1 MATRRRVV
9 EQHED
14 WLNLTDAET
23 PWFSLPALK
32 RALPNG
38 LDPTPPEVRAEH
50 KARWYGDAEVSS
62 ARLAEDR
69 TDYLNWLLRDVLGW
83 RAGYLTGGELPA
95 ALADGVTRHDVTTTP
110 TGVYQPAV
118 TSPVGLFEEPPADD
132 ATGCP
137 SADSARLL
145 VFSLPAGTDPRARP
159 SGDTWSATWVQRAA
173 LSCRHHHVPLA
184 LVTDGDHLTLVHA
197 PAGGATGW
205 GTWRASE
212 FATEPVL
219 LDSFRSMLRARR
231 FTGASERDTPEALLV
246 ESAGSQA
253 EVTDQLGTQVRRAT
267 ELLTNAISR
276 ANRDRH
282 GALLAGVEPHEVYEA
297 AVTVM
302 MRTVFLL
309 VAEENDLLPVDN
321 RHYQDLYAVR
331 TLRESL
337 QQELY
342 ENPEIL
348 ETRTA
353 AWHRLLSTSRALH
366 SGVHHDELWV
376 PAYGGDIFDP
386 DRFPFLEGRPA
397 NTTWRTTTGTPIAV
411 TDLDVLAILDAL
423 LVLRFR
429 SSSGVT
435 DTRRLSYRHVHVEQ
449 IGHIYERLLDHDA
462 VTAEHIV
469 LGLRG
474 KPGEEPE
481 IRLPDLEANK
491 IDGQAALIAWL
502 SDTDA
507 RKASRRVDTKNQVA
521 KLLAEPVGPQ
531 LRADLVQSCQGDH
544 TLAARIEPFA
554 NLLRLDLH
562 GRPVVFLE
570 GAVYVTET
578 GSRRDSGTAYTT
590 RELAN
595 EVAEHALAP
604 LCYSPGPQDTPDT
617 NQWRIRSSDDII
629 NLKVCDPA
637 VGSGAILV
645 AACRYLA
652 YRLIEAWR
660 VEGDPRAAETAT
672 AADDPNRLDIVIEAR
687 RLVAERCCYGVDRNP
702 MAVEMAKLSMWLTTV
717 AKNRPFTFLDH
728 ALKAGDS
735 LLGIWNV
742 DQLRHLHYDVAAG
755 RARKTP
761 IPGFSAGGDA
771 VRAAERLI
779 EEALGMRQQMHSIET
794 IRPADIEQKQKLH
807 AESEKRLAIL
817 ATIADVL
824 AGAALSTAG
833 ERDPSTAL
841 IARIEG
847 DAEVVV
853 QLVDALEKPDET
865 EAIHRADNRARLR
878 LDAGRPDGAPPRSP
892 LHWPIAFPEVF
903 SIAAAREPGFDAMVG
918 NPPFIGGQKITGAA
932 GTDYRNHLIA
942 WIAGGTKGSA
952 DLVAYFFL
960 NATKVSRSLGYLA
973 TNTIAQ
979 GDTSEVGL
987 TQIIDM
993 GWKIHR
999 ATSSTTWPGEATL
1012 EIAKVWTTAHPWS
1025 GQHVLDGRPVA
1036 GIDEMLYPLSRS
1048 GWRKRRLAENADKSF
1063 QGSIVLGTDGFT
1075 MSPEEAQAL
1084 INKDP
1089 RNADVLSPYLGGED
1103 LNQSPTQK
1111 APRWIINFFDWPEE
1125 KARSY
1130 ADCFSIVEETVR
1142 PGRQERKANGEFK
1155 QRKPLPQLYWI
1166 YAEKRPKLYRTIVPL
1181 ERVLA
1186 ISRVSKT
1193 IQPVFVPTGQVLSEA
1208 TVVFAYDDY
1217 FHFGLLTCGFHYR
1230 WVMRFASSLRTDTR
1244 YTPSDVFDTFP
1255 QPPHS
1260 DTIASA
1266 GERLDARRSRLM
1278 VGRDKGL
1285 TDVYNLIHDSTERSD
1300 KRIQQLRDLHV
1311 RLDLAVRDAYG
1322 WSDLDL
1328 GHGFHD
1334 VRGQGVRFTFSPEA
1348 TDEVLDRLLELNK
1361 ARYETEVAAGLH
1373 TPAKKPKARKAQPA
1387 NQGSM
1392 FGDVT

>member
-1 MATRRRVV
+1 MAAPRRVV

-14 WLNLTDAET
+14 WLNLTDAEA
-23 PWFSLPALK
+23 PWFSLPVLK

-50 KARWYGDAEVSS
+50 KARWYGHADASS
-62 ARLAEDR
+62 ARLADDR
-69 TDYLNWLLRDVLGW
+69 TDYLDWLLRDVLDW
-83 RAGYLTGGELPA
+83 RADYLTGDELPA
-95 ALADGVTRHDVTTTP
+95 GLADGVTRHDVTIAP
-110 TGVYQPAV
+110 TGVYQPAAAA
-118 TSPVGLFEEPPADD
+118 PVGLFEEPPPADM
-132 ATGCP
+132 TGEP
-137 SADSARLL
+137 PTAGARLL
-145 VFSLPAGTDPRARP
+145 VFSLPVGADPRARP
-159 SGDTWSATWVQRAA
+159 AGDTWPATWVQRAA
-173 LSCRHHHVPLA
+173 LSCRHHGVPLA
-184 LVTDGDHLTLVHA
+184 LITDGDHLTLVHA
-197 PAGGATGW
+197 PQGGATGW

-219 LDSFRSMLRARR
+219 LDSFRSLLHARR
-231 FTGASERDTPEALLV
+231 FLGASERDTPEALLI

-276 ANRDRH
+276 ANRDR
-282 GALLAGVEPHEVYEA
+282 GGTLLAGVEPHEVYEA

-309 VAEENDLLPVDN
+309 VAEENGLLPVDN

-337 QQELY
+337 QQERF
-342 ENPEIL
+342 ENPEVL

-353 AWHRLLSTSRALH
+353 AWHRLLSTSRAVH
-366 SGVHHDELWV
+366 SGVDHDELWV
-376 PAYGGDIFDP
+376 PAYGGDLFDP

-429 SSSGVT
+429 SSGGVT

-449 IGHIYERLLDHDA
+449 IGHIYERLLDHDV
-462 VTAEHIV
+462 VTAEHVV
-469 LGLRG
+469 LGLGG
-474 KPGEEPE
+474 KPGDEPE
-481 IRLPDLEANK
+481 IVLPDLEAK
-491 IDGQAALIAWL
+491 MIDGEAALIAWL
-502 SDTDA
+502 SDADA
-507 RKASRRVDTKNQVA
+507 RKAGRRVDTKNQVE
-521 KLLAEPVGPQ
+521 KLLAKPVDPH
-531 LRADLVQSCQGDH
+531 LRAGLVQACQGDQA
-544 TLAARIEPFA
+544 LAARIEPFA
-554 NLLRLDLH
+554 NLLRLDLRD
-562 GRPVVFLE
+562 RPLVFLQ

-590 RELAN
+590 KDLAD
-595 EVAEHALAP
+595 EVAKHALAP

-617 NQWRIRSSDDII
+617 NQWRIRPSEDIV

-652 YRLIEAWR
+652 DRLVEAWR
-660 VEGDPRAAETAT
+660 VEGDARAAETAT
-672 AADDPNRLDIVIEAR
+672 AADDPNRLDVVIEAR

-735 LLGIWNV
+735 LLGIWDL
-742 DQLRHLHYDVAAG
+742 DQLRHLHYHVAAG
-755 RARKTP
+755 RARDTP

-771 VRAAERLI
+771 VRAAEQLI
-779 EEALGMRQQMHSIET
+779 DEALGMRQEMHSIET

-807 AESEKRLAIL
+807 AESEKRLAVL

-824 AGAALSTAG
+824 AGAALNAAG
-833 ERDPSTAL
+833 ERDPTTAL
-841 IARIEG
+841 TVRMEG
-847 DAEVVV
+847 DAEVIL
-853 QLVDALEKPDET
+853 QLVGALETPDET
-865 EAIHRADNRARLR
+865 QALHRADARANVR
-878 LDAGRPDGAPPRSP
+878 LDAGRPDGAPSRNP
-892 LHWPIAFPEVF
+892 LHWPIVFPEVF
-903 SIAAAREPGFDAMVG
+903 DARDRQRGFDAMVG

-942 WIAGGTKGSA
+942 WIASGTKGSA

-960 NATKVSRSLGYLA
+960 NATKVARSLGYLA

-987 TQIIDM
+987 TQIIDT
-993 GWKIHR
+993 GWTIHR

-1025 GQHVLDGRPVA
+1025 GQHVLDGRPVV

-1048 GWRKRRLAENADKSF
+1048 GWRKRRLVENADRSF
-1063 QGSIVLGTDGFT
+1063 IGSYVLGMGFT
-1075 MSPEEAQAL
+1075 MGLEDAQAL
-1084 INKDP
+1084 IKKDP
-1089 RNADVLSPYLGGED
+1089 KNADVLFPYLGGED
-1103 LNQSPTQK
+1103 LNQSPTQT

-1125 KARSY
+1125 KARQY
-1130 ADCFSIVEETVR
+1130 DDCFRIVEDKVK
-1142 PGRQERKANGEFK
+1142 PERRTNGIK
-1155 QRKPLPQLYWI
+1155 QRREYWWR
-1166 YAEKRPKLYRTIVPL
+1166 YAARASGLYRTIAPL

-1193 IQPVFVPTGQVLSEA
+1193 IQPVFVPARQVLSET

-1217 FHFGLLTCGFHYR
+1217 FHFGVLTNGFHYR
-1230 WVMRFASSLRTDTR
+1230 WAVRHGSTLETRVR

-1255 QPPHS
+1255 QPLRRG
-1260 DTIASA
+1260 TIASV
-1266 GERLDARRSRLM
+1266 GETLDVCRSSLM
-1278 VGRDKGL
+1278 VDRDLGL
-1285 TDVYNLIHDSTERSD
+1285 TDVYNLVHDPAVRSD
-1300 KRIQQLRDLHV
+1300 ERTQQLRDLHV
-1311 RLDLAVRDAYG
+1311 RLDNAVRDAYG

-1361 ARYETEVAAGLH
+1361 ERYEAEVAAGLH
-1373 TPAKKPKARKAQPA
+1373 ARSKKPKARKAQPA
-1387 NQGSM
+1387 NQGSF
-1392 FGDVT
+1392 FGGDK

>member
-1 MATRRRVV
+1 MAARRRVV

-14 WLNLTDAET
+14 WLNLTDAEA
-23 PWFSLPALK
+23 PWFSLPVLK
-32 RALPNG
+32 RVLPNG
-38 LDPTPPEVRAEH
+38 LDPAPPEVRAEH
-50 KARWYGDAEVSS
+50 KARWYGHGDASS
-62 ARLAEDR
+62 ARLADDR
-69 TDYLNWLLRDVLGW
+69 TDYLDWLLRDVLGW
-83 RAGYLTGGELPA
+83 RADYLASDELPA
-95 ALADGVTRHDVTTTP
+95 GLADGVTRHDVTIAP
-110 TGVYQPAV
+110 TGVYRPAV
-118 TSPVGLFEEPPADD
+118 ATPVGLLEEPPPADM
-132 ATGCP
+132 TGDP
-137 SADSARLL
+137 PTAGARVL

-159 SGDTWSATWVQRAA
+159 AGDTWPATWVQRSA
-173 LSCRHHHVPLA
+173 LSCRQHGVSLA
-184 LVTDGDHLTLVHA
+184 LITDGDHLTLVHA
-197 PAGGATGW
+197 PPGGATGW

-219 LDSFRSMLRARR
+219 LDSFRSMLHARR
-231 FTGASERDTPEALLV
+231 FLGASERDTPEALLV

-267 ELLTNAISR
+267 ELLTNAVSR
-276 ANRDRH
+276 ANRDRG

-302 MRTVFLL
+302 MRIVFLL
-309 VAEENDLLPVDN
+309 VAEENGLLPVDN

-337 QQELY
+337 QQERF

-353 AWHRLLSTSRALH
+353 AWHRLLSTSRAVH
-366 SGVHHDELWV
+366 SGVDHDELWV
-376 PAYGGDIFDP
+376 PAYGGDLFDP

-397 NTTWRTTTGTPIAV
+397 NSTWRTTTGTPIAV

-429 SSSGVT
+429 SSGGVT

-449 IGHIYERLLDHDA
+449 IGHIYERLLDHDV
-462 VTAEHIV
+462 VTAQHVV

-481 IRLPDLEANK
+481 IGLPDLEAK
-491 IDGQAALIAWL
+491 MIDGDTALIAWL

-507 RKASRRVDTKNQVA
+507 RKAGRRVDTKNQVE
-521 KLLAEPVGPQ
+521 KLLAEPVDPH
-531 LRADLVQSCQGDH
+531 LRAGLVQACQGDQ

-554 NLLRLDLH
+554 NLLRLDLRD
-562 GRPVVFLE
+562 RPLVFLQ

-590 RELAN
+590 RELAD

-617 NQWRIRSSDDII
+617 NQWRIRLSDDIV

-660 VEGDPRAAETAT
+660 AEGDARAAETAT
-672 AADDPNRLDIVIEAR
+672 AADDPNRLDVVIEAR
-687 RLVAERCCYGVDRNP
+687 RLVAEHCCYGVDRNP

-735 LLGIWNV
+735 LLGIWDL

-755 RARKTP
+755 RARKMP

-779 EEALGMRQQMHSIET
+779 NEALGMRQQMHNIET
-794 IRPADIEQKQKLH
+794 IRPADIELKQKLH

-824 AGAALSTAG
+824 AGAALTAAG
-833 ERDPSTAL
+833 ERDPNTAL
-841 IARIEG
+841 TTRMEG
-847 DAEVVV
+847 DAETIV
-853 QLVDALEKPDET
+853 QLVDALDTTDET
-865 EAIHRADNRARLR
+865 QALHRADARARVR
-878 LDAGRPDGAPPRSP
+878 LDARRPDGAPSRNP

-903 SIAAAREPGFDAMVG
+903 DATDRQRGFDAMVG

-987 TQIIDM
+987 TQIIDR
-993 GWKIHR
+993 GWTIHR

-1012 EIAKVWTTAHPWS
+1012 EIAKVWTTDRPWT
-1025 GQHVLDGRPVA
+1025 GHHVLDGRPVV
-1036 GIDEMLYPLSRS
+1036 GIDEMLYPSSRT
-1048 GWRKRRLAENADKSF
+1048 GWRKRRLAENAGKSF
-1063 QGSIVLGTDGFT
+1063 QGSIILGMGFT
-1075 MSPEEAQAL
+1075 MGPEDAQAL
-1084 INKDP
+1084 IKKDP
-1089 RNADVLSPYLGGED
+1089 KNADVLFPYLGGED
-1103 LNQSPTQK
+1103 LNQSPTQT

-1125 KARSY
+1125 KARRY
-1130 ADCFSIVEETVR
+1130 ADCFSIV
-1142 PGRQERKANGEFK
+1142 QERI
-1155 QRKPLPQLYWI
+1155 KPERAKVNDAAARFWWRYLRPRPELYQ
-1166 YAEKRPKLYRTIVPL
+1166 TIVPL
-1181 ERVLA
+1181 DRVLA

-1193 IQPVFVPTGQVLSEA
+1193 IQPVFVPTGQVLSDA

-1217 FHFGLLTCGFHYR
+1217 FHFGVLSCGFHYR
-1230 WVMRFASSLRTDTR
+1230 WAMRFASSMRTDTR

-1260 DTIASA
+1260 DTITSA
-1266 GERLDARRSRLM
+1266 GATLDAHRSSLM
-1278 VGRDKGL
+1278 VDRDLGL
-1285 TDVYNLIHDSTERSD
+1285 TDVYNLIHDPTERFNE
-1300 KRIQQLRDLHV
+1300 RIQHLRDLHV
-1311 RLDLAVRDAYG
+1311 QLDLAVRDAYG

-1328 GHGFHD
+1328 GHGVHD

-1348 TDEVLDRLLELNK
+1348 TDEALGRLLETNK
-1361 ARYETEVAAGLH
+1361 ERYEAEVAAGLH
-1373 TPAKKPKARKAQPA
+1373 TRAKKPKFRKAQPA
-1387 NQGSM
+1387 NQGSF
-1392 FGDVT
+1392 FGDNK

>member
-1 MATRRRVV
+1 MAIRRRVV

-14 WLNLTDAET
+14 WLNLADAEA
-23 PWFSLPALK
+23 PWFSLPVLK

-50 KARWYGDAEVSS
+50 KARWYGHADVSS

-69 TDYLNWLLRDVLGW
+69 TDYLDWLLRDVLGW
-83 RAGYLTGGELPA
+83 RADYLTGDELPA
-95 ALADGVTRHDVTTTP
+95 ALADGVTRHDITIAP

-118 TSPVGLFEEPPADD
+118 AAPVGLFEEPTAADT
-132 ATGCP
+132 TGSSP
-137 SADSARLL
+137 TGGARLL

-159 SGDTWSATWVQRAA
+159 DGDNWPATWVQRSA
-173 LSCRHHHVPLA
+173 LSCRHHRVPLA

-219 LDSFRSMLRARR
+219 LDSFRSMLYARR
-231 FTGASERDTPEALLV
+231 FLGASERDTPEALLV

-276 ANRDRH
+276 ANRDRR
-282 GALLAGVEPHEVYEA
+282 GTLLAGVASHEVYEA

-302 MRTVFLL
+302 MRIVFLL
-309 VAEENDLLPVDN
+309 VAEENGLLPIDN
-321 RHYQDLYAVR
+321 RHYQDLYSVR

-337 QQELY
+337 QQERF
-342 ENPEIL
+342 ENPEVL

-353 AWHRLLSTSRALH
+353 AWHRLLSTSRAVH

-376 PAYGGDIFDP
+376 PAYGGDLFDP

-397 NTTWRTTTGTPIAV
+397 NSTWRTTTGTPIAV

-429 SSSGVT
+429 SSGGVT

-449 IGHIYERLLDHDA
+449 IGHIYERLLDHDV
-462 VTAEHIV
+462 VTAQHVV

-474 KPGEEPE
+474 KPGDEPE
-481 IRLPDLEANK
+481 IGLPDIEAKK
-491 IDGQAALIAWL
+491 IDGNNALIAWL

-507 RKASRRVDTKNQVA
+507 RKAGRRVDTKNQVA
-521 KLLAEPVGPQ
+521 RLLAEPVGPH
-531 LRADLVQSCQGDH
+531 LRAGLVQACQGDQA
-544 TLAARIEPFA
+544 LVARIEPFA
-554 NLLRLDLH
+554 NLLRLDLRD
-562 GRPVVFLE
+562 RPLVFLQ

-590 RELAN
+590 RELAD

-617 NQWRIRSSDDII
+617 NQWRIRPSDDIV

-652 YRLIEAWR
+652 DRLIEAWR
-660 VEGDPRAAETAT
+660 AEGDARGAETAT
-672 AADDPNRLDIVIEAR
+672 AADDPNRLDVVIEAR
-687 RLVAERCCYGVDRNP
+687 RLVAEHCCYGVDRNP

-735 LLGIWNV
+735 LLGIWNL
-742 DQLRHLHYDVAAG
+742 DQLRHLHYDAAAG

-779 EEALGMRQQMHSIET
+779 DEALGMRLEMHSIET
-794 IRPADIEQKQKLH
+794 IRPADVERKQKLH
-807 AESEKRLAIL
+807 RESEKRLAIL
-817 ATIADVL
+817 TTLADVL
-824 AGAALSTAG
+824 AGAALNTAG
-833 ERDPSTAL
+833 ERDPTTAL
-841 IARIEG
+841 TARMEA
-847 DAEVVV
+847 DAEPIV
-853 QLVDALEKPDET
+853 QLVDALETPHET
-865 EAIHRADNRARLR
+865 QALAGARDRARLR
-878 LDAGRPDGAPPRSP
+878 LDAGRPDGAPSRNP

-903 SIAAAREPGFDAMVG
+903 SRAAAREPGFDAMVG
-918 NPPFIGGQKITGAA
+918 NPPFVGGKKITGAA
-932 GTDYRNHLIA
+932 GTDYRNHLVT
-942 WIAGGTKGSA
+942 WIADGVRGNA

-960 NATKVSRSLGYLA
+960 NATKISRSLGYLA

-987 TQIIDM
+987 TQIIDT

-999 ATSSTTWPGEATL
+999 AISSTAWPGQANL
-1012 EIAKVWTTAHPWS
+1012 EIAKVWATAHTWS
-1025 GQHVLDGRPVA
+1025 GQHLLDGRPVA
-1036 GIDEMLYPLSRS
+1036 GIDEMLYPTSRS
-1048 GWRKRRLAENADKSF
+1048 SWRKRRLAVNADKSF
-1063 QGSIVLGTDGFT
+1063 QGSVVLGMGFI

-1084 INKDP
+1084 ISKDP
-1089 RNADVLSPYLGGED
+1089 KNADVLFPYLGGED
-1103 LNQSPTQK
+1103 LNQSPTQT
-1111 APRWIINFFDWPEE
+1111 APRWIINFFGWPEG
-1125 KARSY
+1125 KARRY
-1130 ADCFSIVEETVR
+1130 ADCFSIVEERIKPERAKVKDAAARFWWRYLR
-1142 PGRQERKANGEFK
+1142 PHPES
-1155 QRKPLPQLYWI
+1155 
-1166 YAEKRPKLYRTIVPL
+1166 YRTIAPL
-1181 ERVLA
+1181 ARVLA
-1186 ISRVSKT
+1186 ITLHSKSV
-1193 IQPVFVPTGQVLSEA
+1193 QPCFVPVGQVFSHGLGI
-1208 TVVFAYDDY
+1208 FAYDDY
-1217 FHFGLLTCGFHYR
+1217 FHFGVLTCGFHYR
-1230 WVMRFASSLRTDTR
+1230 WALRFASSMRTDTR
-1244 YTPSDVFDTFP
+1244 YTPSDVFETFP

-1260 DTIASA
+1260 DAIASV
-1266 GERLDARRSRLM
+1266 GETLDDCRSKFM
-1278 VGRDKGL
+1278 VERGLGL
-1285 TDVYNLIHDSTERSD
+1285 TDVYNLVHDPAERSD
-1300 KRIQQLRDLHV
+1300 ERIQQLRDLHV
-1311 RLDLAVRDAYG
+1311 GLDLAVRDAYG

-1334 VRGQGVRFTFSPEA
+1334 VRGRGVRFTFSPETA
-1348 TDEVLDRLLELNK
+1348 DEALSRLLELNRE
-1361 ARYETEVAAGLH
+1361 RYEAEVAAGFH
-1373 TPAKKPKARKAQPA
+1373 KPAKKTKPRRVQPT

-1392 FGDVT
+1392 FGDVK

>member
-1 MATRRRVV
+1 MAARRRVV

-14 WLNLTDAET
+14 WLNLTDAEA
-23 PWFSLPALK
+23 PWFSLPVLK

-50 KARWYGDAEVSS
+50 KARWYGQADVSS
-62 ARLAEDR
+62 ARLADDR
-69 TDYLNWLLRDVLGW
+69 TDYLDWLLRDVLGW
-83 RAGYLTGGELPA
+83 RADYLTGDELPPT
-95 ALADGVTRHDVTTTP
+95 LADGVTRHDVTIAP
-110 TGVYQPAV
+110 TGVYQPAAAA
-118 TSPVGLFEEPPADD
+118 PVGLFEEPTAPDTIGGSP
-132 ATGCP
+132 TGG
-137 SADSARLL
+137 ARVL
-145 VFSLPAGTDPRARP
+145 VFSLPVGTDPRARP
-159 SGDTWSATWVQRAA
+159 AGDTWPATWVQRAA
-173 LSCRHHHVPLA
+173 LSCRHHGVPLA
-184 LVTDGDHLTLVHA
+184 LVADGDHLTLVHA
-197 PAGGATGW
+197 PRGGATGW

-219 LDSFRSMLRARR
+219 LDSFRSMLHARR
-231 FTGASERDTPEALLV
+231 FLGASERDTPEALLV

-276 ANRDRH
+276 ANRDRD
-282 GALLAGVEPHEVYEA
+282 GTLLAGVEPHEVYEA

-302 MRTVFLL
+302 MRIVFLL
-309 VAEENDLLPVDN
+309 VAEEKGLLPVDN

-337 QQELY
+337 HQERF
-342 ENPEIL
+342 ENPEVL

-353 AWHRLLSTSRALH
+353 AWHRLLSTSRAVH
-366 SGVHHDELWV
+366 SGVDHDELWV
-376 PAYGGDIFDP
+376 QAYGGDLFDP

-397 NTTWRTTTGTPIAV
+397 DTTWRTTTGTPIAV

-423 LVLRFR
+423 VVLRFR
-429 SSSGVT
+429 SSGGVT
-435 DTRRLSYRHVHVEQ
+435 DTRRLSYRHVDVEQ

-462 VTAEHIV
+462 VTAQHLV

-474 KPGEEPE
+474 KPGDEPE
-481 IRLPDLEANK
+481 IGLPDLEAKK
-491 IDGQAALIAWL
+491 IDGDAALIAWL
-502 SDTDA
+502 SDADA
-507 RKASRRVDTKNQVA
+507 RKAGRRVDTKNQVA
-521 KLLAEPVGPQ
+521 KLLSEPVGPH
-531 LRADLVQSCQGDH
+531 LRAGLVQACQGDQG
-544 TLAARIEPFA
+544 LAARIEPFA
-554 NLLRLDLH
+554 NLLRLDLRD
-562 GRPVVFLE
+562 RPLVFLQ

-590 RELAN
+590 KELAD
-595 EVAEHALAP
+595 EVVEHALAP

-617 NQWRIRSSDDII
+617 NQWRIRPSDDIA

-652 YRLIEAWR
+652 DRLIEAWR
-660 VEGDPRAAETAT
+660 AEGDPRAAETAT
-672 AADDPNRLDIVIEAR
+672 AADEPNRLDVVIEAR

-735 LLGIWNV
+735 LLGIWDL

-755 RARKTP
+755 RARDTP

-779 EEALGMRQQMHSIET
+779 NEALGMRHEMHGIET
-794 IRPADIEQKQKLH
+794 IRPADVEQKQKLH

-824 AGAALSTAG
+824 AGAALNAAG

-841 IARIEG
+841 TTRMEG
-847 DAEVVV
+847 DAEVIV
-853 QLVDALEKPDET
+853 QLVEALDTPDET
-865 EAIHRADNRARLR
+865 QALHRAEARARVR
-878 LDAGRPDGAPPRSP
+878 LDAGRPDGAPSRNP
-892 LHWPIAFPEVF
+892 LHWPIVFPEVF
-903 SIAAAREPGFDAMVG
+903 DIAAAREPGFDAMLG

-987 TQIIDM
+987 TQIIDA

-1012 EIAKVWTTAHPWS
+1012 EIAKVWTTAHTWS
-1025 GQHVLDGRPVA
+1025 GQRVLDGRLVV

-1048 GWRKRRLAENADKSF
+1048 GWRKRRLAENADGSF
-1063 QGSIVLGTDGFT
+1063 IGSNVLGTDGFT
-1075 MSPEEAQAL
+1075 MSPEEAKAL
-1084 INKDP
+1084 ISKDP
-1089 RNADVLSPYLGGED
+1089 RNSDVLFPYLGGED
-1103 LNQSPTQK
+1103 LNQSPTQT

-1125 KARSY
+1125 KARRY
-1130 ADCFSIVEETVR
+1130 ADCFSIVQTKVR
-1142 PGRQERKANGEFK
+1142 PSREKGNGVSARLWWRYER
-1155 QRKPLPQLYWI
+1155 P
-1166 YAEKRPKLYRTIVPL
+1166 RPNLYRTIAPL

-1186 ISRVSKT
+1186 MSLVSKPVL
-1193 IQPVFVPTGQVLSEA
+1193 PVFVRTGQVLSHK
-1208 TVVFAYDDY
+1208 TVVFAYSDD
-1217 FHFGLLTCGFHYR
+1217 FHFGVLTSGFHYR
-1230 WVMRFASSLRTDTR
+1230 WTVRHSSSLRTDTN
-1244 YTPSDVFDTFP
+1244 YAPSDCFETFA
-1255 QPPHS
+1255 QPPYS
-1260 DTIASA
+1260 QAVQNA
-1266 GERLDARRSRLM
+1266 GKALDEHRSNMMVERGL
-1278 VGRDKGL
+1278 GL
-1285 TDVYNLIHDSTERSD
+1285 TSVYNLVHNPNERSD
-1300 KRIQQLRDLHV
+1300 ERIRQLRDLHI

-1322 WSDLDL
+1322 WSDLKL

-1348 TDEVLDRLLELNK
+1348 TDEVLSRLLELNRE
-1361 ARYETEVAAGLH
+1361 RYEAEVAAGLH
-1373 TPAKKPKARKAQPA
+1373 EPAKKTKPRRAQPA
-1387 NQGSM
+1387 NQRSM
-1392 FGDVT
+1392 FGDDE

>member
-1 MATRRRVV
+1 MAIRRRVV

-14 WLNLTDAET
+14 WLNLADAEA
-23 PWFSLPALK
+23 PWFSLPVLK

-50 KARWYGDAEVSS
+50 KARWYGHADVSS

-69 TDYLNWLLRDVLGW
+69 TDYLDWLLRDVLGW
-83 RAGYLTGGELPA
+83 RADYLTGDELPA
-95 ALADGVTRHDVTTTP
+95 ALADGVTRHDVTIAP

-118 TSPVGLFEEPPADD
+118 AAPVGLFEEPPLAEE
-132 ATGCP
+132 TGGSP
-137 SADSARLL
+137 SGGARLL

-159 SGDTWSATWVQRAA
+159 DGDTWPATWVQRSA
-173 LSCRHHHVPLA
+173 LSCRHHRVPLA

-197 PAGGATGW
+197 PPGGATGW
-205 GTWRASE
+205 GTWRAAE

-219 LDSFRSMLRARR
+219 LDSFRSMLHARR
-231 FTGASERDTPEALLV
+231 FLGASERDTPEALLV

-276 ANRDRH
+276 ANRDR
-282 GALLAGVEPHEVYEA
+282 GGTLLAGVEPHEVYEA

-321 RHYQDLYAVR
+321 RLYQDLYSVR

-337 QQELY
+337 QRERF

-353 AWHRLLSTSRALH
+353 AWHRLLSTSRAVH

-376 PAYGGDIFDP
+376 PAYGGDLFDP

-397 NTTWRTTTGTPIAV
+397 NSTWRTTTGTPIAV

-429 SSSGVT
+429 SSGGVT

-449 IGHIYERLLDHDA
+449 IGHIYERLLDHDV
-462 VTAEHIV
+462 VTAQHVV

-481 IRLPDLEANK
+481 IGLPDLEAKK
-491 IDGQAALIAWL
+491 IDGGAALIAWL

-507 RKASRRVDTKNQVA
+507 RKAGRRVDTKNQVA
-521 KLLAEPVGPQ
+521 KLLAEPVGPH
-531 LRADLVQSCQGDH
+531 LRAGLVQACQGDQ

-554 NLLRLDLH
+554 NLLRLDLRD
-562 GRPVVFLE
+562 RPLVFLK

-590 RELAN
+590 RELAD

-604 LCYSPGPQDTPDT
+604 LCYSPGPQDTADT
-617 NQWRIRSSDDII
+617 NQWRIRPSDDIE

-652 YRLIEAWR
+652 DRLIEAWR
-660 VEGDPRAAETAT
+660 AAGDARGAETAT
-672 AADDPNRLDIVIEAR
+672 AADDPNRLDVVIEAR
-687 RLVAERCCYGVDRNP
+687 RLVAEHCCYGVDRNP

-735 LLGIWNV
+735 LLGIWNL
-742 DQLRHLHYDVAAG
+742 DQLRHLHYDAAAG

-779 EEALGMRQQMHSIET
+779 NDALGMRHELHSIET

-807 AESEKRLAIL
+807 RESEKRLAIL
-817 ATIADVL
+817 TTLADVL
-824 AGAALSTAG
+824 AGAALNTAG
-833 ERDPSTAL
+833 ERDPTTAL
-841 IARIEG
+841 TTRMEA
-847 DAEVVV
+847 DAEPIV
-853 QLVDALEKPDET
+853 QLVDALETPHET
-865 EAIHRADNRARLR
+865 QALAGARDRARLR
-878 LDAGRPDGAPPRSP
+878 LDAGRPDGAPSRNP

-903 SIAAAREPGFDAMVG
+903 SRAAAREPGFDAMVG
-918 NPPFIGGQKITGAA
+918 NPPFVGGKKITGAA
-932 GTDYRNHLIA
+932 GTDYRNHLVT
-942 WIAGGTKGSA
+942 WIADGVRGNA

-960 NATKVSRSLGYLA
+960 NATKISRSLGYLA

-987 TQIIDM
+987 TQIIDT

-999 ATSSTTWPGEATL
+999 AISSTAWPGQANL
-1012 EIAKVWTTAHPWS
+1012 EIAKVWATAHTWS
-1025 GQHVLDGRPVA
+1025 GQHLLDGRPVA
-1036 GIDEMLYPLSRS
+1036 GIDEMLYPTSRS
-1048 GWRKRRLAENADKSF
+1048 SWRKRRLAVNADKSF
-1063 QGSIVLGTDGFT
+1063 QGSVVLGMGFI
-1075 MSPEEAQAL
+1075 MSPEDAQAL
-1084 INKDP
+1084 ISKDP
-1089 RNADVLSPYLGGED
+1089 RNADVLFPYLGGED
-1103 LNQSPTQK
+1103 LNQSPTQT

-1125 KARSY
+1125 KARRY
-1130 ADCFSIVEETVR
+1130 ADCFSIVEERIKPERAKVKDAAARFWWRYLR
-1142 PGRQERKANGEFK
+1142 PHPES
-1155 QRKPLPQLYWI
+1155 
-1166 YAEKRPKLYRTIVPL
+1166 YRTIAPL
-1181 ERVLA
+1181 ARVLA
-1186 ISRVSKT
+1186 MSLVSKPVL
-1193 IQPVFVPTGQVLSEA
+1193 PVFVRTGQVLSHK
-1208 TVVFAYDDY
+1208 TVVFGYSDD
-1217 FHFGLLTCGFHYR
+1217 FHFGVLTSGFHYR
-1230 WVMRFASSLRTDTR
+1230 WAVRHSSSLRTDTN
-1244 YTPSDVFDTFP
+1244 YAPSDCFETFA
-1255 QPPHS
+1255 QPPYS
-1260 DTIASA
+1260 LAVQYA
-1266 GERLDARRSRLM
+1266 GEALDEHRSSMM
-1278 VGRDKGL
+1278 VERGLGL
-1285 TDVYNLIHDSTERSD
+1285 TSVYNLVHDPDVDSD
-1300 KRIQQLRDLHV
+1300 AEVKKLRNLHIK
-1311 RLDLAVRDAYG
+1311 LDVAVRDAYG

-1328 GHGFHD
+1328 EHGFHG
-1334 VRGQGVRFTFSPEA
+1334 VRGQGVRFTFSPSA
-1348 TDEVLDRLLELNK
+1348 ADVVLGRLLELNRE
-1361 ARYETEVAAGLH
+1361 RYEAEVAAGLH
-1373 TPAKKPKARKAQPA
+1373 TRAKKPKARRSQPA
-1387 NQGSM
+1387 NQGSI
-1392 FGDVT
+1392 FGDDR